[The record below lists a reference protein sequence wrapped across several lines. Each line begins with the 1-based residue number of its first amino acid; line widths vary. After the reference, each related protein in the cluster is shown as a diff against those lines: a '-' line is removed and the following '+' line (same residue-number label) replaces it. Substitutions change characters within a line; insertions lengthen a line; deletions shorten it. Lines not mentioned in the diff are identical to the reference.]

1 VKLRLNVTDKIT
13 ALIGTAGTAA
23 TFSLAQL
30 NDMVGIAAGLLTVA
44 YLIRQHRNLN
54 KK

>member
-1 VKLRLNVTDKIT
+1 MIQDRIH

-23 TFSLAQL
+23 TFTLATFNEML
-30 NDMVGIAAGLLTVA
+30 GTLAGLLTVA
-44 YLIRQHRNLN
+44 YLLRQHLAFNRR